1 MFFCYICIMSKEE
14 LPDKDKYVPKRTFGN
29 HNAVGNKKGSI
40 HKHTKITREIIAHAL
55 SGQEVNIMDAL
66 EKLSSKNPEAYINAI
81 AKLLNYAVPKLQ
93 STEIKS
99 DNTRKIQINLD
110 DNISIEELKL
120 KMEDLKNDTEDDDL
134 ADFIEID
141 G

>member
-1 MFFCYICIMSKEE
+1 MSDKNDDMPN
-14 LPDKDKYVPKRTFGN
+14 PDSYTPKRVFGH
-29 HNAVGNKKGSI
+29 HNGTGRRKGSI
-40 HKHTKITREIIAHAL
+40 TKSTKITREIIAHAL

-99 DNTRKIQINLD
+99 ENSRKIEINLD
-110 DNISIEELKL
+110 DNVSIDELKL
-120 KMEDLKNDTEDDDL
+120 KMESLKNEDADDDDL
-134 ADFIEID
+134 ADYVEVNE
-141 G
+141 

>member
-1 MFFCYICIMSKEE
+1 MSDKKDEMPN
-14 LPDKDKYVPKRTFGN
+14 PDNYTPKRVFGH
-29 HNAVGNKKGSI
+29 HNGTGRKKGSI
-40 HKHTKITREIIAHAL
+40 AKSTKITREIIAHAL

-99 DNTRKIQINLD
+99 ENSRKIEINLD
-110 DNISIEELKL
+110 DNVSIDELKL
-120 KMEDLKNDTEDDDL
+120 KMESLKNEGDDDDDL
-134 ADFIEID
+134 ADYVEVNE
-141 G
+141 